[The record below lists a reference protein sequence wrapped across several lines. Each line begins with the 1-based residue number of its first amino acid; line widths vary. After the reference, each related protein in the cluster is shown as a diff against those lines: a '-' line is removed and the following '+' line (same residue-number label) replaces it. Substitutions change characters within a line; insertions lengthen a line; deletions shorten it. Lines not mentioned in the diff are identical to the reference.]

1 MELASYFPVAGHQL
15 LRADRPVQEV
25 KHRPV
30 RQRHIALRIY
40 GHAAPVRPGL
50 VTSSPCPVG
59 NSPLICEFLCVDAWL
74 TSAAG
79 GPGFGGPEQQGV
91 EEASEF
97 VRDSSR
103 RASGAQVVD

>member
-40 GHAAPVRPGL
+40 ATQRGDHLGRSIVL
-50 VTSSPCPVG
+50 
-59 NSPLICEFLCVDAWL
+59 N
-74 TSAAG
+74 
-79 GPGFGGPEQQGV
+79 GF
-91 EEASEF
+91 
-97 VRDSSR
+97 R
-103 RASGAQVVD
+103 